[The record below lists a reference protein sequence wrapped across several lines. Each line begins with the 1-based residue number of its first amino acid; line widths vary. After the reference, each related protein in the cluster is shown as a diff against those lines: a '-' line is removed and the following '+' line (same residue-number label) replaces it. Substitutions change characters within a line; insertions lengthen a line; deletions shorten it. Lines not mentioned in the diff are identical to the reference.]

1 MFKGTKHKEKINL
14 EDDLIH
20 PIEDILTKK
29 KDISKSIFG
38 LAIILFVVTIIQMVV
53 ILTGFFE
60 FGIIKGVVSML
71 SLVQFLVAVILI
83 SVSWKRKC

>member
-1 MFKGTKHKEKINL
+1 MFSRSKSKEKVNL

-38 LAIILFVVTIIQMVV
+38 LALILFVVTIIELIVV
-53 ILTGFFE
+53 LTGFFE

-83 SVSWKRKC
+83 SISWKKKC